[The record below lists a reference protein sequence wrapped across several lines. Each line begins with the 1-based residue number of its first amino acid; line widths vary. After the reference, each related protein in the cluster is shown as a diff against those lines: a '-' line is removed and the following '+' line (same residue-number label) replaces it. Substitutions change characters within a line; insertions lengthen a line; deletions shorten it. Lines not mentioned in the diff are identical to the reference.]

1 MYLSGVIH
9 LLCWM
14 GVQGAG
20 GVGGKEQQLKE
31 EFCPELSLKVVL
43 REGWDLDLM
52 TFSSGP
58 GKTSGQDLVIF
69 WKDIIWAKKTCKKP
83 K

>member
-20 GVGGKEQQLKE
+20 GMDGNEQQLKE
-31 EFCPELSLKVVL
+31 EFCPQLPCKVVL
-43 REGWDLDLM
+43 REVWNLDLM
-52 TFSSGP
+52 TFY
-58 GKTSGQDLVIF
+58 SGQGKRFGQYLVIF
-69 WKDIIWAKKTCKKP
+69 
-83 K
+83 